1 VIDTVIL
8 IINEESYKILDPNK
22 FTPSALVLN
31 NSISFGAKSFVKC
44 SQNPSKEDYA
54 NNIYKPRLTI
64 TKRAV
69 KGGFIKP
76 LKIEFSAP
84 KLLFLNNVHELEE
97 SDFENL
103 IDTLQKRLLK
113 MGIEVSKT
121 ALKLAKV
128 SNIHFSK
135 NIELPEFITSSMVI
149 RELAKVDITKRLSL
163 DKTTFKNMGHALNFY
178 SKSYSIVIYDKIK
191 DIQQK
196 SGVKIDKDPTTFQQN
211 LFSENKPP
219 IQILRIEIRLNHPY
233 KVDALLKLI
242 GKPKDRSFINVFK
255 SEIARGVVMHH
266 WDLMTADK
274 SLFLFSNESDIDK
287 IAEEIYRNNPKISAQ
302 RLLGVIGYL
311 AFIKQKGARVL
322 RNFIEDKY
330 TPRTWFRLNSNS
342 KTLKFYNNV
351 VSKIKFWAD
360 IKDSIQEFKPIKPVD
375 FQNEMLNNDKKA

>member
-1 VIDTVIL
+1 MIDTVVL
-8 IINEESYKILDPNK
+8 IVNEESYKILDPNK

-31 NSISFGAKSFVKC
+31 NPISFGAKSFVKC
-44 SQNPSKEDYA
+44 IQNPSKEDYL
-54 NNIYKPRLTI
+54 NGIYKPRLTI

-103 IDTLQKRLLK
+103 IDVLQKKLSQ

-121 ALKLAKV
+121 ALKLSKV

-196 SGVKIDKDPTTFQQN
+196 SGVKIDKDPTIFQQN
-211 LFSENKPP
+211 LFSDNKPP

-233 KVDALLKLI
+233 KVDAMLKLI

-255 SEIARGVVMHH
+255 SDIARGIVIHH

-274 SLFLFSNESDIDK
+274 NLFLFSEESDIDK
-287 IAEEIYRNNPKISAQ
+287 IAEAIYINNPKISAQ
-302 RLLGVIGYL
+302 KLFAVIGYL
-311 AFIKQKGARVL
+311 TFSKQNGVRTL
-322 RNFIEDKY
+322 RQFVESKY
-330 TPRTWFRLNSNS
+330 TDRTWFRINSYS
-342 KTLKFYNNV
+342 KTLKIYNNMAR
-351 VSKIKFWAD
+351 KIKFWAD
-360 IKDSIQEFKPIKPVD
+360 IKNKIQEFRSIKPVD
-375 FQNEMLNNDKKA
+375 FPSEMINNDKYD